1 MDYRERRSALASHLK
16 LLPAFGA
23 APAKSAPPAAN
34 KASARDD
41 LFARMVE
48 PKTPGPKAAETAP
61 APKAGADQGAPEAAR
76 SDRQTEMSGETPA
89 ADDVAAA
96 APIEVET
103 EDASGAEVPLSEAL
117 LEALA
122 AVVSMVEK
130 PAEGSPLG
138 DIEDALGQ
146 LADALGIDMSSLIQ
160 QIQKLAE
167 AAGLAGGAE
176 GGTDGDLLAKLTDF
190 LAKTLGTEIENLD
203 PEIQANLTRLVDAAK
218 TFAQPLPSE
227 PDLAEPMLK
236 VSEPVLTGKAE
247 ASPDAADGKG
257 KDAVSEKDP
266 IKAAGP
272 QAALRPERPA
282 GTEEGRPTPNPAAN
296 GADGVELNLV
306 QQGQTDA
313 TKLPTE
319 SSAAAPR
326 VVQAGYQTS
335 QQQINLPQIA
345 FEMARQVDG
354 GNTRF
359 QIRLDPPELGRID
372 VKLDIDSNG
381 QVNARLT
388 VEKAETLDLMQRD
401 QRALERALQQAGL
414 DANKTNLE
422 FSLKQNPFAGDHNE
436 RDDRGGGLAESG
448 ETATDETDAAP
459 AVTLYRGALQASG
472 LNIIA

>member
-1 MDYRERRSALASHLK
+1 MASHLK

-23 APAKSAPPAAN
+23 APAKSVPAAAN

-41 LFARMVE
+41 RFARMVE
-48 PKTPGPKAAETAP
+48 PKTPEAKRTEAAPTPKAA
-61 APKAGADQGAPEAAR
+61 ADQSAPEAAR
-76 SDRQTEMSGETPA
+76 SDKQTEMAGDAPA
-89 ADDVAAA
+89 TDAVAEA
-96 APIEVET
+96 APVAVET
-103 EDASGAEVPLSEAL
+103 EDASEAAVPLSEAL

-122 AVVSMVEK
+122 AVVSMGEK
-130 PAEGSPLG
+130 PAEGSPLR
-138 DIEDALGQ
+138 DIEDVLGQ

-176 GGTDGDLLAKLTDF
+176 GGGDGDLLAKLTDF

-218 TFAQPLPSE
+218 KFAQPLPSE

-247 ASPDAADGKG
+247 ASPDAVEGKG

-266 IKAAGP
+266 IKSAGP
-272 QAALRPERPA
+272 QAALRSERPA
-282 GTEEGRPTPNPAAN
+282 STEEGRPAPNPAAN
-296 GADGVELNLV
+296 GAGGAELNLV
-306 QQGQTDA
+306 PQGQTDVA
-313 TKLPTE
+313 KLPTE
-319 SSAAAPR
+319 SSAAVPR

-372 VKLDIDSNG
+372 VKLEIDSNG

-422 FSLKQNPFAGDHNE
+422 FSLKQNPFAGDQNE
-436 RDDRGGGLAESG
+436 RNDRGGGLADTG
-448 ETATDETDAAP
+448 ETPTDETDAAP